1 MKIKDRVVLNNNNN
15 KKNIT
20 GTIVKVYKGK
30 GKTVKTCG
38 VLRDTDWPRDV
49 GFSRHQPGKVFYYK
63 PEDLNIIG
71 TWRF

>member
-38 VLRDTDWPRDV
+38 VL
-49 GFSRHQPGKVFYYK
+49 
-63 PEDLNIIG
+63 
-71 TWRF
+71 